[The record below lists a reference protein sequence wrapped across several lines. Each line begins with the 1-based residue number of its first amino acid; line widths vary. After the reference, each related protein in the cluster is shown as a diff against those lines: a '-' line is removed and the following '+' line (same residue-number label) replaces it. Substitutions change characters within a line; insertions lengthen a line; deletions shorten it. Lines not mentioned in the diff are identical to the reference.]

1 MAELPPDVRL
11 ILVHKQKTSARLR
24 FLRFPHGMCAF
35 TPLPALSALEEEG
48 EAGLGDSPPVVHHPS
63 AWLRTAEARLKLDG
77 GSLKP
82 EVEFHAT
89 AQTPDGPVTVQLA
102 SLDYVDPPFAEAEA
116 VGGRFVAITE
126 ARGCTPVEMELLR
139 RAYTAILG

>member
-1 MAELPPDVRL
+1 MTDLPPDVRL

-35 TPLPALSALEEEG
+35 TPLPDLSVVEEEG
-48 EAGLGDSPPVVHHPS
+48 EGDPPVVHHPS
-63 AWLRTAEARLKLDG
+63 AWLRAAEARLKLDG
-77 GSLKP
+77 GSLKA
-82 EVEFHAT
+82 EAEFHAT
-89 AQTPDGPVTVQLA
+89 VQTPDGPVTVQLA

-139 RAYTAILG
+139 RAYAAILG